1 MYNPD
6 GGSRLYL
13 IAEKVKRV
21 QLAPIVAALNCLPA
35 PIIEAT
41 WNGESA
47 PLLPIFFSP
56 GTIALNEAAAVK
68 PAAFGARHIIKG
80 SPNTVGYV
88 QILVSPQRRP
98 KGRMPIEIH
107 AKVGSLL
114 NANRWYPLAVATSQR
129 VTLPSG
135 QIIQLIAAPVFIA
148 TKLEAFKDRGRD
160 ANGQLDFL
168 GSHDLEDTIT
178 VVDRRPELT
187 DECRTMPVELREYL
201 AQEFSVLFA
210 NADFEMTIAGHLPGD
225 AASQSR
231 LGKLKTTL
239 RSFTGL

>member
-1 MYNPD
+1 MNNPNLAILELVAQALGPVCD
-6 GGSRLYL
+6 DVVFVGGCATGLLLTQVRPDR
-13 IAEKVKRV
+13 IRITEDVD
-21 QLAPIVAALNCLPA
+21 IVAQALTAHDYHAVEARVRAQGFSNDMRPDA
-35 PIIEAT
+35 PVCRWVYKNVT
-41 WNGESA
+41 LDVMPSGED
-47 PLLPIFFSP
+47 
-56 GTIALNEAAAVK
+56 
-68 PAAFGARHIIKG
+68 
-80 SPNTVGYV
+80 
-88 QILVSPQRRP
+88 IL
-98 KGRMPIEIH
+98 GF
-107 AKVGSLL
+107 
-114 NANRWYPLAVATSQR
+114 ANRWYPLAVATSQR

-148 TKLEAFKDRGRD
+148 TKLEAFKDRGKD

-168 GSHDLEDTIT
+168 GSHDLEDIIT

-239 RSFTGL
+239 RSFTGPA